1 VRLRPKRR
9 PSKPGLVRPVL
20 RLAAAAALGAAAR
33 GPLADADETARS
45 LIASRRSELFDRSLP
60 TLTDLGSTY
69 AAIGAAA
76 ALWAGGKRKL
86 ARDVLGASMLA
97 WGAAQATKPLFSR
110 PRPYEAGS
118 VELMVRKPAGESYP
132 SGHPAVAAAIATVTR
147 DEVAG
152 PVRPL
157 LDRLP
162 RFVAFSRV
170 YVGAHYPTDVI
181 GGLLLGKAT
190 GELWRRFAR

>member
-1 VRLRPKRR
+1 MRLRRARR
-9 PSKPGLVRPVL
+9 PRKPGIVRPVL
-20 RLAAAAALGAAAR
+20 RLAAVAALGAAGGR
-33 GPLADADETARS
+33 LAEPDETARRVVS
-45 LIASRRSELFDRSLP
+45 GRRSELLDRTVP

-69 AAIGAAA
+69 AALGAGA

-86 ARDVLGASMLA
+86 ARDVVGASMLA
-97 WGAAQATKPLFSR
+97 WGLAQAMKPLFSR
-110 PRPYEAGS
+110 PRPYEAGD
-118 VELMVRKPAGESYP
+118 VDLLVRKPAGRSYP
-132 SGHPAVAAAIATVTR
+132 SGHPAVAAAIVTVTR

-157 LDRLP
+157 LARIP

-181 GGLLLGKAT
+181 GGLLLGRSA
-190 GELWRRFAR
+190 GELWKRFAR

>member
-1 VRLRPKRR
+1 MRLRLRR
-9 PSKPGLVRPVL
+9 KERKPGVVRPVL
-20 RLAAAAALGAAAR
+20 RLAAVAALGAASGRIAEH
-33 GPLADADETARS
+33 DETARS
-45 LIASRRSELFDRSLP
+45 LVSGRRSEMLDRTVP

-76 ALWAGGKRKL
+76 ALYAGGKRKL
-86 ARDVLGASMLA
+86 ARDVLGASMVA
-97 WGAAQATKPLFSR
+97 WAAAQAMKPLFRR
-110 PRPYEAGS
+110 PRPYDAGE
-118 VELMVRKPAGESYP
+118 VDLLVRTPAGLSYP
-132 SGHPAVAAAIATVTR
+132 SGHPAVAAAVVTVTR

-157 LDRLP
+157 LERIP

-181 GGLLLGKAT
+181 GGLMLGRSA

>member
-1 VRLRPKRR
+1 MRLRRAR
-9 PSKPGLVRPVL
+9 TVRKPGIVRPVL
-20 RLAAAAALGAAAR
+20 RLAAVAVLGAAAAGR
-33 GPLADADETARS
+33 LSEHDETARGVV
-45 LIASRRSELFDRSLP
+45 AGRRSELLDRTVP

-69 AAIGAAA
+69 AALGASA
-76 ALWAGGKRKL
+76 ALWAGGRRKL

-97 WGAAQATKPLFSR
+97 WGLAQALKPMFRR
-110 PRPYEAGS
+110 PRPYDAGE
-118 VELMVRKPAGESYP
+118 VDLLVRRPAGQSYP
-132 SGHPAVAAAIATVTR
+132 SGHPAVAAAIVTVTR

-157 LDRLP
+157 LERIP

-181 GGLLLGKAT
+181 GGLLLGRSA